1 MEDFATIY
9 TELSEH
15 NLVEGLWKRVVSLR
29 ERPES
34 YTDPKAVS
42 AILHL
47 LRAVQYRDPRSRNV
61 YLENKIRLS
70 LKKNSPLMIS

>member
-1 MEDFATIY
+1 
-9 TELSEH
+9 
-15 NLVEGLWKRVVSLR
+15 
-29 ERPES
+29 
-34 YTDPKAVS
+34 VS